1 MFAHEEVVIQAGVR
15 TGLPV
20 IVALHSTTLGQAV
33 GGCRVNHYADWRD
46 GLTDALRLSQAM
58 TYKCAIAGLDNG
70 GGKTVVALPPG
81 HVLDSRRDLLHDVA
95 DVVHSLGGRY
105 ATAPDVGTG
114 PEDMAVIK
122 ERTPHVF
129 CTPAELGG
137 SGDSSPGTAAGV
149 MAALSAV
156 CEHLDKSGLK
166 GRRVGLLGLGHVG
179 AHLARLL
186 AAEGAELLVADVDPA
201 KRALADEVGATWLG
215 PDEVVTAELDILVPA
230 ALGGLLTEE
239 LVPGLSCVAIA
250 GPANNQIAS
259 PSVAR
264 MLHDKGV
271 LWAPDDIVSA
281 GGAIYAHAIELRHET
296 PEQARARVAGIADTL
311 GRVLDSAGQAGES
324 PYFTA
329 QELVR
334 ARLEGASRGLAR

>member
-1 MFAHEEVVIQAGVR
+1 MR

-20 IVALHSTTLGQAV
+20 IVAVHSTRLGQAV

-81 HVLDSRRDLLHDVA
+81 HVPGDRRDLLYDVA
-95 DVVHSLGGRY
+95 DVVHSLNGLY

-122 ERTPHVF
+122 QRTPHVF
-129 CTPAELGG
+129 CTPAEVGG

-149 MAALSAV
+149 MAALGAV
-156 CEHLDKSGLK
+156 CDHLGKSGLK

-179 AHLARLL
+179 AHLARML
-186 AAEGAELLVADVDPA
+186 AAEGAELLVADIDPA
-201 KRALADEVGATWLG
+201 KRGLADEIGATWLG

-239 LVPGLSCVAIA
+239 LVPSLRCAAVA
-250 GPANNQIAS
+250 GPANNQIAD

-281 GGAIYAHAIELRHET
+281 GGAIYAHAIELRGET

-311 GRVLDSAGQAGES
+311 ARVLDNAERAGES
-324 PYFTA
+324 PYFVA

-334 ARLEGASRGLAR
+334 ARLEGAGHGLAH

>member
-1 MFAHEEVVIQAGVR
+1 MFSHEEVVIRAGVR

-20 IVALHSTTLGQAV
+20 IVAVHSTRLGQAV

-70 GGKTVVALPPG
+70 GGKTVVAMPPG
-81 HVLDSRRDLLHDVA
+81 YVPDNRRDLLYDVA
-95 DVVHSLGGRY
+95 DVVHSLDGRY

-122 ERTPHVF
+122 RRTPHVF
-129 CTPAELGG
+129 CTPTEIGG

-149 MAALSAV
+149 LAALGAV
-156 CEHLDKSGLK
+156 CDHLGGGGLK

-201 KRALADEVGATWLG
+201 KRALADEVGATWLA
-215 PDEVVTAELDILVPA
+215 PDDVVTAELDILVPA
-230 ALGGLLTEE
+230 ALGGLLTAE
-239 LVPGLSCVAIA
+239 LVPNLRCAAVA
-250 GPANNQIAS
+250 GPANNQIAD

-281 GGAIYAHAIELRHET
+281 GGAIYAHAIELLRQT
-296 PEQARARVAGIADTL
+296 PEQARARVAGIAGTL
-311 GRVLDSAGQAGES
+311 TRVLDRARQAGES
-324 PYFTA
+324 PYFIA

-334 ARLEGASRGLAR
+334 ARLEGGGDDVTH